1 MDLQVRF
8 EGGATLVCVGL
19 ILCVLI
25 AFMCRQLAKQKGRCI
40 TKFTILGAFP
50 LVNVFIFW
58 FLVGDHHLLD
68 KKLDK
73 IITLVEKDIRT

>member
-1 MDLQVRF
+1 MNLQVRF
-8 EGGATLVCVGL
+8 EGEATLAVVGL
-19 ILCVLI
+19 ILCILI

-58 FLVGDHHLLD
+58 FLVGDHRLLD

-73 IITLVEKDIRT
+73 IIVLMEKDIGT